1 MSMRLYKKIML
12 ALLILLIVIQFIQPA
27 RNSSGQVLRADIT
40 KAVGVP
46 DSALHILKIACY
58 DCHSNNTRYP
68 LYAYLQP
75 MGWMMASHISNG
87 KANVNFSEF
96 GTYSKR
102 KQANK
107 LRSITTSIQEGSMP
121 ISSYIIMHKDAR
133 LSAED
138 KNIIIGWASAA
149 KDSLEKN

>member
-1 MSMRLYKKIML
+1 MKPYKKILLVLL
-12 ALLILLIVIQFIQPA
+12 ALFVVIQFIQPA
-27 RNSSGQVLRADIT
+27 RNSSVLVLPADIT
-40 KAVGVP
+40 KAVSVP
-46 DSALHILKIACY
+46 DSVMNIFKTACY

-87 KANVNFSEF
+87 KANLNCSEF

-107 LRSITTSIQEGSMP
+107 LRSIVTSIQEGSMP
-121 ISSYIIMHKDAR
+121 LSSYTMMHKDAR
-133 LSAED
+133 LSTKD
-138 KNIIIGWASAA
+138 KKKITDWALAA
-149 KDSLEKN
+149 KDSIE